1 MAGREHELAP
11 AYVRLTEQLAARA
24 AGGDRAPHGAVERI
38 AWLDLLAAQRGASV
52 RLAELEQAAEGARSR
67 QDLLGLAR
75 RLYEWRAEMTR
86 ERR

>member
-1 MAGREHELAP
+1 
-11 AYVRLTEQLAARA
+11 
-24 AGGDRAPHGAVERI
+24 VERI